1 MTRKGELTINGQ
13 DAWTTW
19 GICMDDTS
27 LATLMT
33 PPAAKDYPSNKS
45 RLESGTRYITNNP
58 QVKERD
64 ITLKIQ
70 LVANTKKDFYAAYNA
85 FCTDVLRGGTLDINT
100 RFQSGVV
107 YHCLY
112 NSCSQYTQY
121 TGKIAKFSLK
131 LTEPDPTNRTEE

>member
-45 RLESGTRYITNNP
+45 RLESGTRYLTDNP
-58 QVKERD
+58 QTKERD

-70 LVANTKKDFYAAYNA
+70 LVAISKAAFYSRYEA
-85 FCTDVLRGGTLDINT
+85 FCSVLRGGKIDIST

-131 LTEPDPTNRTEE
+131 LTEPNPTNRKA